1 MFYVLEGTVTFECT
15 LDRESAVLGP
25 DEVIRFAPGE
35 FQCGR
40 NRSDEWVRAI
50 TLGVPV
56 PASSASVTEWLTRC
70 ENCEA
75 ETLHGIH
82 SYDGGSIV
90 SYCTVCGTEF
100 SFDERRD

>member
-1 MFYVLEGTVTFECT
+1 MSSVLARAG
-15 LDRESAVLGP
+15 
-25 DEVIRFAPGE
+25 VIRCVPGK

-40 NRSDEWVRAI
+40 TRSDEWVRAS
-50 TLGVPV
+50 TLVVPV